1 MANTALPLS
10 DRLSNNP
17 KITRNERVK
26 KSQLGDGY
34 EAIAPRGKNWVFYTL
49 EIQWEVLTYT
59 ELTTI
64 KSAINTISPDGY
76 FTYALPDDGVSRKWR
91 LESFDYSLYST
102 YANATMK
109 LREVFV

>member
-1 MANTALPLS
+1 MANAALPLPS
-10 DRLSNNP
+10 RISNNP

-34 EAIAPRGKNWVFYTL
+34 EAIMPRGKNWVFYTL

-64 KSAINTISPDGY
+64 KSAIATISPDGY

-91 LESFDYSLYST
+91 MESFDYSLFNT
-102 YANATMK
+102 YANASMK
-109 LREVFV
+109 LREVFI

>member
-1 MANTALPLS
+1 MANTALPLPS
-10 DRLSNNP
+10 RISNNP

-34 EAIAPRGKNWVFYTL
+34 EAIAPRGKNWVYYSL
-49 EIQWEVLTYT
+49 ELQWEVLTYS

-64 KSAINTISPDGY
+64 KTAIATISPDGY

-91 LESFDYSLYST
+91 LESFDYSLYNT
-102 YANATMK
+102 YANASMK

>member
-17 KITRNERVK
+17 KITRNVRVK

-34 EAIAPRGKNWVFYTL
+34 EAIMPRGKNWVYYTL
-49 EIQWEVLTYT
+49 EIQWEVLSYS

-64 KSAINTISPDGY
+64 KTAIATIDPDGY

-91 LESFDYSLYST
+91 MDSFDYSLFNT
-102 YANATMK
+102 YANASMK
-109 LREVFV
+109 LREVFI